1 MFACKA
7 TAMPVV
13 SQSLRAQIID
23 LMMLVI
29 DVTKGMQTQSAECLV
44 IGQIACQKMIVVLN
58 KIDLL
63 AEGKR
68 QAAIDKMTKKMQKT
82 LENTKFRGAPIIP
95 VAAKP
100 GGPEAPEAEA
110 PQGISEL
117 IELLKSQISIPT
129 RDPSGSFLMSVDHCF
144 SIKGQGTVM
153 TGTILS
159 GSISLGD
166 SVEIPAL
173 KSGSETKLTILY
185 VEQLFEGAL
194 SCCEVVK
201 KVKSMQMFHTPVTS
215 AMQGDRLGICVT
227 QFDPKLLER
236 GLVCTPESLHTI
248 HAAILSVEKISYFR
262 GPLQTKAKFHITVGH
277 ETVMGRLLFFSPA
290 PDSFDQEPVLD
301 SFDFS
306 QEYLFQERYLCKDSM
321 PAAADSDEASKQAGQ
336 AAEGHCPRQQWA
348 LVEFEKPVTCP
359 RLSLVIGSRLD
370 ADIHA
375 NTCRLAFHGLLLHG
389 LEDRSYAESVLPLL
403 KVYKLK
409 HKHGLVERS
418 PADLASPAAGVMCQ
432 HLAPNPAPILLPS
445 MALRPPQL
453 PVSTGHAAAALARPG
468 LALPAQWGKGSESKR
483 RDVKAMDDYSVI
495 GRSLFKKETNIQL
508 FVGLKVHLSTGE
520 LGVIDS
526 AFGQSGKFKVHIP
539 GTHPIRDL
547 VLSLHQKYQRQEGT
561 CTTEN
566 QGTSVSFLPAARYL
580 CLSPS
585 PLREPLATSG
595 SKGLQELLAKPHAQT
610 KQPTEPL
617 AKWLVEALWVLACDL
632 CGSPCPLALGLVF
645 FLQSRRPNRDES
657 GWFLSPV
664 RYLTISLAVYCLPF
678 SDWDPA
684 NLVLLCM
691 KCVTLGGLSP
701 ESKKILTMAVKKRGR
716 AGHGEAA
723 KQEEGAE
730 RPEPAQHV
738 GLNLSFKRYIFDTHK
753 RMVQSP

>member
-1 MFACKA
+1 MAGRRLNVNVGVLGHIDSGK
-7 TAMPVV
+7 TALARALSTTASTAAFDKQP
-13 SQSLRAQIID
+13 QSRERGITLDLGFSCFSVPLPARLRSALPAAPAAPGEPQLQVTLVDCPGHASLIRTIIGEKNETIIQAHGTKGCMAKESLLLLTADPGAQIID

-44 IGQIACQKMIVVLN
+44 IGQIACQKLVVVLN
-58 KIDLL
+58 KTDLL

-100 GGPEAPEAEA
+100 GGPEAPETEA

-117 IELLKSQISIPT
+117 IELLTSQISIPT
-129 RDPSGSFLMSVDHCF
+129 RDPSGPFLMSVDHCF

-173 KSGSETKLTILY
+173 K
-185 VEQLFEGAL
+185 
-194 SCCEVVK
+194 VVK
-201 KVKSMQMFHTPVTS
+201 KVKSMQMFHMPVTS

-236 GLVCTPESLHTI
+236 GLVCAPESLHTV
-248 HAAILSVEKISYFR
+248 HAALISVEKIPYFR

-277 ETVMGRLLFFSPA
+277 ETVMGRLMFFSPA
-290 PDSFDQEPVLD
+290 PNSFDHEPVLD

-306 QEYLFQERYLCKDSM
+306 REYLFQEQYLCKDLA
-321 PAAADSDEASKQAGQ
+321 PAVTDSGEADKKAGQ
-336 AAEGHCPRQQWA
+336 AIEGRCPRQQWA

-359 RLSLVIGSRLD
+359 RLCLVIGSRLD

-375 NTCRLAFHGLLLHG
+375 NTCRLAFHGVLLHG
-389 LEDRSYAESVLPLL
+389 LEDRNYAESCLPRL

-409 HKHGLVERS
+409 HKHGLVER
-418 PADLASPAAGVMCQ
+418 V
-432 HLAPNPAPILLPS
+432 
-445 MALRPPQL
+445 
-453 PVSTGHAAAALARPG
+453 
-468 LALPAQWGKGSESKR
+468 
-483 RDVKAMDDYSVI
+483 MDDHSVI

-508 FVGLKVHLSTGE
+508 FVGLKVYLSTGE

-526 AFGQSGKFKVHIP
+526 AFGQSGKFKIHIP
-539 GTHPIRDL
+539 G
-547 VLSLHQKYQRQEGT
+547 
-561 CTTEN
+561 
-566 QGTSVSFLPAARYL
+566 
-580 CLSPS
+580 
-585 PLREPLATSG
+585 
-595 SKGLQELLAKPHAQT
+595 GL
-610 KQPTEPL
+610 
-617 AKWLVEALWVLACDL
+617 
-632 CGSPCPLALGLVF
+632 G
-645 FLQSRRPNRDES
+645 
-657 GWFLSPV
+657 
-664 RYLTISLAVYCLPF
+664 
-678 SDWDPA
+678 
-684 NLVLLCM
+684 
-691 KCVTLGGLSP
+691 P
-701 ESKKILTMAVKKRGR
+701 ESKKILTPALKKRGR
-716 AGHGEAA
+716 AGRGEVA
-723 KQEEGAE
+723 KQEEGME

-738 GLNLSFKRYIFDTHK
+738 ALSLSFKRYVFDTHK